1 MRRTRAII
9 QRHKAHSGRYEAA
22 PCDEWRIWRYLLSDH
37 PSKSLFRPIWH
48 LEAAAPT
55 CQRQRSYEAVTV
67 PVFET
72 VSHPRLAVG
81 DTTSSICQQL
91 DVAKRC
97 LIWGV
102 KWHVSP
108 RRSHCPNDTMRL
120 AKRNK
125 VTSQRR
131 RRRIETRLPP
141 PASEPIRDAG
151 NNHTRLKIRRVRD
164 QRAPRVT
171 TQAARQRRLEPPW
184 AASPTRKMRGD
195 SRRTQSLPPMPHTA
209 AGATLTTK
217 GDVQHYA
224 SGCERADTRRPSY
237 GSDNRRLLPPAR
249 SCVQSCANSRRASGL
264 RNSNPDRKITI
275 MPSRWNC
282 AR

>member
-22 PCDEWRIWRYLLSDH
+22 PCDEWRIWRYLLGDH

-97 LIWGV
+97 LIRGV

-108 RRSHCPNDTMRL
+108 RRSHCPNDTMRV

-164 QRAPRVT
+164 QRSGPATPSRT
-171 TQAARQRRLEPPW
+171 AMGGQPDPENAGELQTNPKPATDAAHSGRCYAHDQGRC
-184 AASPTRKMRGD
+184 PTLRFRMR
-195 SRRTQSLPPMPHTA
+195 TPN
-209 AGATLTTK
+209 
-217 GDVQHYA
+217 
-224 SGCERADTRRPSY
+224 TRRPSY
-237 GSDNRRLLPPAR
+237 GSDNSGTPGYYRQPVAAFSRVPVRAGHRDCATQILTAR
-249 SCVQSCANSRRASGL
+249 SR
-264 RNSNPDRKITI
+264 
-275 MPSRWNC
+275 
-282 AR
+282 